1 MVSRMETSR
10 KAHWDAVYAKA
21 APDRVSWY
29 RPHLETSLRMIE
41 EAAESAGGRDAA
53 IFDAGGG
60 HSTLVD
66 DLVAR
71 GFRKVTVCDVAEAA
85 LARAKARLGDAAALV
100 KWVVGDVLTVP
111 LPESSFDVW
120 HDRAVFHFLRD
131 AAEREAYRAQ
141 MARALK
147 PNGHVVMA
155 TFGPEGPTKCS
166 GLEVCRYDATAL
178 AETLGPQFKLVE
190 SLTEM
195 HGTPSGAEQQFLWCH
210 FRRVPGRAESGIL

>member
-1 MVSRMETSR
+1 MDMEAQAARR
-10 KAHWDAVYAKA
+10 KTHWDGVYAKA

-29 RPHLETSLRMIE
+29 RPHLETSLRLIE
-41 EAAESAGGRDAA
+41 EAAESAGGRGAA

-71 GFRKVTVCDVAEAA
+71 GFRSVTVCDVAEAA
-85 LARAKARLGDAAALV
+85 LNRTKERMGEAAALV

-111 LPESSFDVW
+111 LPESFFDVW

-131 AAEREAYRAQ
+131 AAERAAYLAQ
-141 MARALK
+141 MTCALR

-178 AETLGPQFKLVE
+178 AETLGPQFKLVK
-190 SLTEM
+190 SLTET
-195 HGTPSGAEQQFLWCH
+195 HQTPFGTEQQFLACH
-210 FRRVPGRAESGIL
+210 FRRA